1 MNRAAKIASD
11 ILQTRSNPGNC
22 QASSEPI
29 RQRSVG
35 PRQVRLGPLTLLF
48 LSTAE
53 QDPDRHGF
61 AYRCPRGG
69 LAGVI
74 SSGSQYFRLPSRIQT
89 GGIMIQV
96 PVW

>member
-1 MNRAAKIASD
+1 MAMLITSFAGH
-11 ILQTRSNPGNC
+11 LLHP
-22 QASSEPI
+22 
-29 RQRSVG
+29 
-35 PRQVRLGPLTLLF
+35 TLLF

-61 AYRCPRGG
+61 AYRCARGG
-69 LAGVI
+69 FRGVI
-74 SSGSQYFRLPSRIQT
+74 ISGSQYFRLPSRIQT